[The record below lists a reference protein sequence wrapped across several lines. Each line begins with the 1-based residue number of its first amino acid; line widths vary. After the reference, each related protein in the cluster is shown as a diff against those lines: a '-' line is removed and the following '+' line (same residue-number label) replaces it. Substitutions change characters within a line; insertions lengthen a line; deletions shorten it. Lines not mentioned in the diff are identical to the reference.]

1 MEETETELMKL
12 QDTMNCVTS
21 EISLRLCDHSLHL
34 NKEKETVEDHKRQL
48 DLLMHYSVL
57 NDSFTIWFDEGII
70 TINGMKPTRIGNQ
83 VYE

>member
-1 MEETETELMKL
+1 MKL

-21 EISLRLCDHSLHL
+21 EISLRFCDHSLHL

-57 NDSFTIWFDEGII
+57 NDSFTIWFDAGII